1 MPPQV
6 GVATLGLWFC
16 QLLVGIYVHV
26 LCEKPSDNLLKFHRF
41 LGKVTFASGLATCAL
56 GLQDM
61 QVQGLRWGVGA
72 GYMCLGDPGQAGT
85 GPTLGW
91 VGWLH
96 VPWSS
101 RTCDMQV
108 RGLR

>member
-1 MPPQV
+1 M
-6 GVATLGLWFC
+6 GLWFC